1 MLYSHNQGYPSEGL
15 PHRIRLSNGSTR
27 TDSSTF
33 TDAEISDAGYV
44 GVETA
49 PSYNSR
55 TQRLDWTGSEW
66 SVVGLTTS
74 EIAYATENQWALV
87 RSDRDQ
93 MIKNIE
99 WKISRNLSEVR
110 LGVTTTTDSISD
122 LDAYIQSLRDI
133 TNQSDP
139 YNITW
144 PTPPA

>member
-33 TDAEISDAGYV
+33 TEAEILDAGYV
-44 GVETA
+44 SVDA
-49 PSYNSR
+49 PPTYENR
-55 TQRLDWTGSEW
+55 THKLDWTGSEW

-93 MIKNIE
+93 RIEDIE
-99 WKISRNLSEVR
+99 WKISRNLSETR
-110 LGVTTTTDSISD
+110 LGVTTTTDNLSD
-122 LDAYIQSLRDI
+122 LDTYIQSLRDI

-144 PTPPA
+144 PSIPE

>member
-33 TDAEISDAGYV
+33 TEEEILDAGYV
-44 GVETA
+44 SVDA
-49 PSYNSR
+49 PPTYENK
-55 TQRLDWTGSEW
+55 THRLDWTGSEW

>member
-1 MLYSHNQGYPSEGL
+1 MLYSHNNKYPNQL
-15 PHRIRLSNGSTR
+15 PERIRLSNGSTR

-33 TDAEISDAGYV
+33 TEAELLDAGYV
-44 GVETA
+44 SVDA
-49 PSYNSR
+49 PPTYENR
-55 TQRLDWTGSEW
+55 THRLDWTGSEW

-74 EIAYATENQWALV
+74 EIAYATEQRWALI

-99 WKISRNLSEVR
+99 WKISRNLSETR
-110 LGVTTTTDSISD
+110 LGFTTTTDNLSD
-122 LDAYIQSLRDI
+122 LDTYIQSLRDI

-144 PTPPA
+144 PSIPE